1 MATKEQLKTWI
12 VENQDKQ
19 NKEGKDGQDFEKV
32 KNKYISLKASGGTSE
47 AVDYDKNTERL
58 RTAAQGVTLGF
69 GDEIEAGVRSLGSDD
84 DYSTIRDRI
93 RGRLNQYSEDNPA
106 EALGIEMASSLVIP
120 GGVAR
125 TAAVKGGKMALGK
138 VAGYNAGLGAGYGAG
153 MSEGESASEIAS
165 DAALGGAIG
174 GVGGAGIQA
183 ISRNLRPLVQDG
195 AIDQARK
202 AVKRGSGYITRGQ
215 AIGGVSKKVEDS
227 LGNVMPSIKAAQTE
241 GLKGFNVEVMDKVF
255 KKATKEMPDDIIE
268 GLEKKFLSAGNSEQQ
283 IKIINEAVD
292 EAYKIAFTGGKT
304 GVPLKVTRDK
314 VLNQELT
321 QWLTKASEGATKSE
335 IAVLKSLKS
344 QFLQRLGKSK
354 VGQQAKNVQKTLKEN
369 AQRAKTNSDS
379 NIANTYDAQAELTNL
394 FQNTLIRQT
403 KNPQQIKLLKN
414 IEGSYGDVA
423 NLRKLLAATS
433 NKDAFTVA
441 DAARFF
447 TQSNAK
453 SQAAKV
459 NNKAQMKVSK
469 NLEDIITPKMRELFK
484 STTGDSGT
492 GAGLASISTIASI
505 GGLVGSGA
513 IMNPGVIGAITALGL
528 KAFQY
533 SPFMLKRF
541 NEMIAKKNYRNAAK
555 MIEQYGAQ
563 SGAAGLLSNE
573 TVESYQQ

>member
-32 KNKYISLKASGGTSE
+32 KQKYISLKASGGTSE

-58 RTAAQGVTLGF
+58 RTAAQGLTLGF
-69 GDEIEAGVRSLGSDD
+69 GDEIEAGVRSIGSDD
-84 DYSTIRDRI
+84 SYETIRDRI
-93 RGRLNQYSEDNPA
+93 RGRLNQYSSDNPG
-106 EALGIEMASSLVIP
+106 EALGIEMAGRLVIP

-153 MSEGESASEIAS
+153 MSEGENASEIAA
-165 DAALGGAIG
+165 DATLGGAIG
-174 GVGGAGIQA
+174 GVGGAGLQA
-183 ISRNLRPLVQDG
+183 ISRNFRPLIQKG
-195 AIDQARK
+195 AREQAQR
-202 AVKRGSGYITRGQ
+202 ALDSGGGYITRGQ
-215 AIGGVSKKVEDS
+215 AIGGGSKKLEDS
-227 LGNVMPSIKAAQTE
+227 LSNVMPSIRAAQTD
-241 GLKGFNVEVMDKVF
+241 GLKGFNVEVIDNIF
-255 KKATKEMPDDIIE
+255 KKATKEMPDEVIE
-268 GLEKKFLSAGNSEQQ
+268 NLNKKFLSAANSEQQ
-283 IKIINEAVD
+283 IKVINEAVD
-292 EAYKIAFTGGKT
+292 TAYDLAFTGGKS
-304 GVPLKVTRDK
+304 GVPLKFTRDK
-314 VLNQELT
+314 VMNQELT
-321 QWLTKASEGATKSE
+321 EWLNNASQNATKSE

-344 QFLQRLGKSK
+344 QFLQRIGKGK
-354 VGQQAKNVQKTLKEN
+354 VGQQAKNVQKTLKDN
-369 AQRAKTNSDS
+369 AQRAKNNTDS
-379 NIANTYDAQAELTNL
+379 NIANTYDAQAELTKL
-394 FQNTLIRQT
+394 FQRTVARQN
-403 KNPQQIKLLKN
+403 NPQQVKLLKS
-414 IEGSYGDVA
+414 IEGSYGDVT

-453 SQAAKV
+453 TQQTKI
-459 NNKAQMKVSK
+459 NNKAQMKVSNELK
-469 NLEDIITPKMRELFK
+469 DLINPDTRALFK

-492 GAGLASISTIASI
+492 GAGLMSIGTIASM

-513 IMNPGVIGAITALGL
+513 IMNPAVIGAITAIGL

-541 NEMIAKKNYRNAAK
+541 NKMIASKDYRKAAK

-573 TVESYQQ
+573 SVESYQQ